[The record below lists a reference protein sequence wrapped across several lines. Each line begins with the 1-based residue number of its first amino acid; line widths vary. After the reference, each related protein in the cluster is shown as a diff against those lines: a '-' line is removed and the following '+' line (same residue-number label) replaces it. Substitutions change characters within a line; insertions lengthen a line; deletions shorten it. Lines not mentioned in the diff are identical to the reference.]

1 VSGAGDASGT
11 LGALVGALVFWLVVL
26 ALYIWTAAAMA
37 AVFRKSGIAPWKAWV
52 PVVSLWA
59 FFRLGGRPGWWS
71 LVYAL
76 GWAVV
81 AAAELAFLAAGA
93 GGTRSGWATLL
104 GVLVGTVG
112 GVALAIFSIVT
123 FILGLVGVNRGFRL
137 GAGHIALGFFLFPV
151 WASVTG
157 WGGARWWGRDEEVQ
171 AAAAP
176 SPAGELPLPPPP
188 APDEP
193 GQAEPRPS
201 AVRAS
206 DSPTIAE
213 LQSGARVTPA
223 AAVPPPPSSPGVP
236 LPSLGIVSAPSA
248 SPSIVPPPVPQQAV
262 PEATPAPLAETPTA
276 RASGASALA
285 EQAPVGREAVEPA
298 RSAPTGPGV
307 PPPSAAL
314 ASPAPSA
321 PGSSGPPAAG
331 EPQPTVPLNPW
342 APPPGIAAAPPS
354 FLDEVLPP
362 TAGLD
367 VRGAEADEL
376 DELDERTAVAARRL
390 GVWRLLMPDGLVLA
404 LPGDTVVLGR
414 APVIPAAAP
423 DARPLVVRDGTRTVS
438 KTHALLRHGSEGWTI
453 TDLGSTNG
461 ILVVD
466 ASGGQTEAPAGVP
479 VRLPPSG
486 VFYLGDAKLVLRA
499 EG

>member
-1 VSGAGDASGT
+1 MSGAGDASGT

-26 ALYIWTAAAMA
+26 ALYIWTAAALA
-37 AVFRKSGIAPWKAWV
+37 AVFRKSGTAPWKAWV

-157 WGGARWWGRDEEVQ
+157 WGGARWRGRDEEEQVS
-171 AAAAP
+171 AAP
-176 SPAGELPLPPPP
+176 SRAAEPRLPPPP

-193 GQAEPRPS
+193 GQPEQRPA

-223 AAVPPPPSSPGVP
+223 AAVSPPPSSPGVP

-248 SPSIVPPPVPQQAV
+248 SPSIVPPPVQQQAM

-276 RASGASALA
+276 RTSGASALT
-285 EQAPVGREAVEPA
+285 GRTPAGPEAAEPA
-298 RSAPTGPGV
+298 PSVPPTPAV

-321 PGSSGPPAAG
+321 PGPSGSLAAG
-331 EPQPTVPLNPW
+331 EAQPTVPLNPW
-342 APPPGIAAAPPS
+342 APPPAAAASPS
-354 FLDEVLPP
+354 FLDDVLPP
-362 TAGLD
+362 AAGLD
-367 VRGAEADEL
+367 LPAAEA

-390 GVWRLLMPDGLVLA
+390 GVWRLLMPDGVVLT

-438 KTHALLRHGSEGWTI
+438 KTHALLRRGSEGWTI

-486 VFYLGDAKLVLRA
+486 AFYLGDAKLVLRA